1 VTFSAIN
8 CNLGSCITFWTKGL
22 FFCYETPCTRTGAER
37 VMPSIARILLG
48 LAWAF
53 LAAAWLY
60 LMYFGLSGAIR
71 HSRSRG
77 DRDASPEG
85 LDEGRASP

>member
-1 VTFSAIN
+1 VAFSAIN
-8 CNLGSCITFWTKGL
+8 CNLGSCITFRAKGL
-22 FFCYETPCTRTGAER
+22 FFCYEIPCTRTGAGQ
-37 VMPSIARILLG
+37 VMPSIAVILLG

-71 HSRSRG
+71 HSSSRD

-85 LDEGRASP
+85 LDEG